1 MEVECDLGKIID
13 LDGTSHG
20 DVRVI
25 RPQIYRM
32 QYSGGKVAM
41 HILGQTC
48 VRPGPGCLLA
58 SYTKRLLTTP
68 KVKFTV

>member
-13 LDGTSHG
+13 LDGTRDG
-20 DVRVI
+20 DVRVVQ
-25 RPQIYRM
+25 PQIYGI
-32 QYSGGKVAM
+32 QHSSGQVAM
-41 HILGQTC
+41 YILGQTR
-48 VRPGPGCLLA
+48 VRPGPECLLA